1 MIGILSHLGQRKNCS
16 IVPKGTKGQ
25 RTYIYRLI
33 VPMVRR
39 TKGHSDNGIKL
50 TIVPRCPSV
59 HSFGGENG
67 N

>member
-1 MIGILSHLGQRKNCS
+1 MIGILSDLGQRTNS
-16 IVPKGTKGQ
+16 SFVRKGTKGQ

>member
-1 MIGILSHLGQRKNCS
+1 MIGILSNLGQRTILPLS
-16 IVPKGTKGQ
+16 VKGTKGQ

-33 VPMVRR
+33 VQMVRR

>member
-1 MIGILSHLGQRKNCS
+1 MEFKDKRDKGRIFLCHQKGQ
-16 IVPKGTKGQ
+16 KGQ